1 MDTAQQTTSVQTQ
14 KVLLER
20 IRSRLI
26 KLGEIDDFAQELFQL
41 LNVAQPENPE
51 ITRLKRE
58 VSQLRQHK
66 NEYMEAAT
74 ETAGALEREIVELR
88 SLIVDIGADPAVLN
102 MNDALTERM
111 QAALCRRIVTSQSV
125 KLGPGSNED
134 AALENTTLKEC
145 PVMTCNPDATKK
157 YQNNWTRGGQAKT
170 SDATAAMAKFLAS
183 QPPKSNKQK

>member
-1 MDTAQQTTSVQTQ
+1 MTTTSVQTQ
-14 KVLLER
+14 KELLER
-20 IRSRLI
+20 IRTRLI

-74 ETAGALEREIVELR
+74 ETAGALEREIVELK
-88 SLIVDIGADPAVLN
+88 SLIVDIGADPVVLN

-111 QAALCRRIVTSQSV
+111 QAVLCRRT
-125 KLGPGSNED
+125 
-134 AALENTTLKEC
+134 
-145 PVMTCNPDATKK
+145 AT
-157 YQNNWTRGGQAKT
+157 
-170 SDATAAMAKFLAS
+170 TAA
-183 QPPKSNKQK
+183 QPVKMGRGS